1 MQSKSLIQPLP
12 VLSILVFWLAG
23 TSFGNV
29 PRAIVVLSGTIPL
42 EGRNSNPI
50 SCFDSL

>member
-1 MQSKSLIQPLP
+1 MRKVLVPSLA
-12 VLSILVFWLAG
+12 VLSVFVFCFAG
-23 TSFGNV
+23 TSFGNI

-42 EGRNSNPI
+42 ESRDGNPV